1 MFRHRFQHTE
11 VMRIFYDTLTCIMTR
26 FFISYTTFPFV
37 LLELEVIAEFVNLC
51 SRFSNFFL
59 QASLHLYLKLFMCLH
74 FVGFL
79 TVFVLPKII
88 RSSPSERSASK
99 PVTVKADDSDGKS
112 LINDAEPKNDK
123 LTATDDVVTTIKKQ
137 HSENSNDPHEPSNSN
152 SSYGSY
158 NNSMNNINDKTPRKT
173 DTNYLLKDLISKEVN
188 KIKGETDNLS
198 NLLKEKIEAANI
210 EGLIDK
216 TVTGIV
222 ELKDDLMKM
231 NEPEVYSGT
240 TDGLRKRNLT
250 GIELETGAAVKGGEG
265 VDAFLK
271 KEIDAIKEANVIPA
285 VLNNG
290 HAK

>member
-1 MFRHRFQHTE
+1 M
-11 VMRIFYDTLTCIMTR
+11 
-26 FFISYTTFPFV
+26 
-37 LLELEVIAEFVNLC
+37 
-51 SRFSNFFL
+51 
-59 QASLHLYLKLFMCLH
+59 YLKLFMCLH
-74 FVGFL
+74 FVGLL

-88 RSSPSERSASK
+88 RSGPSERSSSKSSASIK
-99 PVTVKADDSDGKS
+99 DEKFDAETSP
-112 LINDAEPKNDK
+112 NEAEPKNDK
-123 LTATDDVVTTIKKQ
+123 LMVADKKVIINSTIKKQ
-137 HSENSNDPHEPSNSN
+137 HSENSNEPEDSSN
-152 SSYGSY
+152 SSSSSSY
-158 NNSMNNINDKTPRKT
+158 NSMNDISDKNPRKS
-173 DTNYLLKDLISKEVN
+173 DTNYLLKDLISKEVS

-240 TDGLRKRNLT
+240 IGNTEGLRKRNLT
-250 GIELETGAAVKGGEG
+250 GIELETGAAGKGSEG

-271 KEIDAIKEANVIPA
+271 KEIDAIKEANVIPT

>member
-1 MFRHRFQHTE
+1 
-11 VMRIFYDTLTCIMTR
+11 
-26 FFISYTTFPFV
+26 
-37 LLELEVIAEFVNLC
+37 
-51 SRFSNFFL
+51 
-59 QASLHLYLKLFMCLH
+59 MCLH
-74 FVGFL
+74 FIGLL
-79 TVFVLPKII
+79 TIFVLPKII
-88 RSSPSERSASK
+88 RGSPNERSSSK
-99 PVTVKADDSDGKS
+99 PAIKADSDGKP
-112 LINDAEPKNDK
+112 LITDAEPKNDELVANDK
-123 LTATDDVVTTIKKQ
+123 KVDVITMKKH
-137 HSENSNDPHEPSNSN
+137 HSESNNEPEELSNSN
-152 SSYGSY
+152 SSCSSY
-158 NNSMNNINDKTPRKT
+158 NNSMNDISDKNPRKT
-173 DTNYLLKDLISKEVN
+173 DTNYLLKDLISKEVS

-231 NEPEVYSGT
+231 NEPEVYSGAT
-240 TDGLRKRNLT
+240 EGLRKRNLT
-250 GIELETGAAVKGGEG
+250 GAELELNGSTKGVEG